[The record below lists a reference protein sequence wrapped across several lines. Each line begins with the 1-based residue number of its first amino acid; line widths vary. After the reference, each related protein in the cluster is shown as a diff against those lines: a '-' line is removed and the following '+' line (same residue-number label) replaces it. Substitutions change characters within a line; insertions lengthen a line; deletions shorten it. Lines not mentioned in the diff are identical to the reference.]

1 MADSTLSDPARW
13 RTERLTGHPDLGAL
27 SPSRAAD
34 FTTCQLLY
42 RFRTIDRL
50 PSVPSA
56 AALRGT
62 LVHGV
67 LESLFDLP
75 AADRVLAQAVE
86 LLPAAWTDLVAKDPE
101 AAAVVASETTIPEWL
116 RQAQPLLS
124 RYFTME
130 DPRLLQ
136 PAFRELFVQTQLPEG
151 PLLRGFIDR
160 VDISEQ
166 AGVRIVDYKTGK
178 APSPRFEQ
186 KAMFQMRF
194 YALMVWR
201 ITGEMP
207 ALLQLNYLGS
217 GTFLRLQPDADDLN
231 EFEANLRSLWESI
244 LSVYETGDW
253 QPQPGPLCPWCSF
266 HEFCPAQ
273 GGAPPP
279 LPTSQ
284 VSGRFT
290 T

>member
-1 MADSTLSDPARW
+1 MADSALSDPARW
-13 RTERLTGHPDLGAL
+13 RTERLPGHPDLGAL

-34 FTTCQLLY
+34 FTTCPLLY

-50 PSVPSA
+50 PEASSEA
-56 AALRGT
+56 AVRGT

-75 AADRVLAQAVE
+75 AADRILANAVD
-86 LLPAAWTDLVAKDPE
+86 LLPAAWDELLGKDPQ
-101 AAAVVASETTIPEWL
+101 AADVISASSAPDEWL
-116 RQAQPLLS
+116 HTAEPLLS
-124 RYFTME
+124 RYFAME

-136 PAFRELFVQTQLPEG
+136 PAFRELFVQTQLPDG

-160 VDISEQ
+160 VDIADH

-186 KAMFQMRF
+186 KAMFQLRF
-194 YALMVWR
+194 YGLMVWR
-201 ITGEMP
+201 ITGELP

-217 GTFLRLQPDADDLN
+217 GTFLRLQPDSEDLTL
-231 EFEANLRSLWESI
+231 FETTLRSLWESI
-244 LSVYETGDW
+244 LAVHSTGDW
-253 QPQPGPLCPWCSF
+253 QPRPGPLCPWCSF
-266 HEFCPAQ
+266 QELCPAK
-273 GGAPPP
+273 GGNPPP
-279 LPTSQ
+279 LPTSAQ
-284 VSGRFT
+284 SGRFT